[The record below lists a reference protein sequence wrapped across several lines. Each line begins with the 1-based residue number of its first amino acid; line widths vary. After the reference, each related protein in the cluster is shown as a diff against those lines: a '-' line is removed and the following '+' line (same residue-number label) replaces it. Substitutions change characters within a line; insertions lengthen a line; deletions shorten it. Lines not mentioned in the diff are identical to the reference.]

1 MRGRRRT
8 VPELVRIVD
17 ERNPRF
23 AEAVAG
29 DVRIAARQRGSTRP
43 LDTPR
48 QLVVEAVRLVWETD
62 AFGALLLYRVKAA
75 CLRRG
80 IPVVPRLAHRLAM
93 AWAELSIGDRVIVA
107 PGVLVPHGQV
117 VIDGLVEIHEGVR
130 IRPFVTI
137 GLREG
142 ELKGPRILRDVK
154 IGTGAKVIGPVWV
167 GEGAVIGANAVVV
180 DNVAAG
186 ATVVGIPARPIG
198 DSSAAADPTGA

>member
-1 MRGRRRT
+1 MGRRRRT
-8 VPELVRIVD
+8 VPELVQIVN

-23 AEAVAG
+23 GEAVAA

-43 LDTPR
+43 LDSRR
-48 QLVVEAVRLVWETD
+48 QLIVEALRLAWETD
-62 AFGALLLYRVKAA
+62 AFAALLLYRVKAA
-75 CLRRG
+75 SLRRG
-80 IPVVPRLAHRLAM
+80 IPVVPRLAHHLAM
-93 AWAELSIGDRVIVA
+93 ATAEVSIGDRVIVA
-107 PGVLVPHGQV
+107 PGVLLPHGQV

-142 ELKGPRILRDVK
+142 ELKGPRILRNVK
-154 IGTGAKVIGPVWV
+154 IGTGAKVIGPIWV

-180 DNVAAG
+180 DDVPAG

-198 DSSAAADPTGA
+198 DPAGPATDV